1 MDQPIDGQTGR
12 RSAAGAGAG
21 RTFVAAIAAGD
32 ARAAARTYSPEARLL
47 APSVEPIEGRDAIA
61 AFWRAGIDAGIRDV
75 QHEPVQ
81 LEERGS
87 VAFEF
92 GRYAIRLEPDDGGPL
107 LERGKYLLV
116 HERNAD
122 GSWQRAIEM
131 LSPDGPPESSPR
143 PRNDGNEEVAY
154 D

>member
-1 MDQPIDGQTGR
+1 MDQPTASRHR
-12 RSAAGAGAG
+12 RTPAAGAG
-21 RTFVAAIAAGD
+21 RLFVAAIAAGD
-32 ARAAARTYSPEARLL
+32 ARAAARTYAPEARLL
-47 APSVEPIEGRDAIA
+47 APSVGPIEGRDAIA

-92 GRYAIRLEPDDGGPL
+92 GRYAIRLQPDEGGPL

-116 HERNAD
+116 QERHAD
-122 GSWQRAIEM
+122 GSWQRVVEM
-131 LSPDGPPESSPR
+131 LSPDGPPESSPL
-143 PRNDGNEEVAY
+143 PRSDHDQEVTND
-154 D
+154 

>member
-1 MDQPIDGQTGR
+1 MDQTTEDHR
-12 RSAAGAGAG
+12 LRVSAG
-21 RTFVAAIAAGD
+21 RAALNFGAAIAARD
-32 ARAAARTYSPEARLL
+32 ARAAAVTYSTEARLL

-92 GRYAIRLEPDDGGPL
+92 GRYAIRLEPDEGGPL
-107 LERGKYLLV
+107 VEHGKYLLV
-116 HERNAD
+116 HELHID
-122 GSWQRAIEM
+122 GSWQRVVEM
-131 LSPDGPPESSPR
+131 LSPDGPPQASAPAH
-143 PRNDGNEEVAY
+143 RNGGEKGAGD
-154 D
+154 

>member
-1 MDQPIDGQTGR
+1 MDQTIDGQHR
-12 RSAAGAGAG
+12 RTSPARAE
-21 RTFVAAIAAGD
+21 RTFVAAIAAGN
-32 ARAAARTYSPEARLL
+32 ARAAARTYSRVARLL
-47 APSVEPIEGRDAIA
+47 APSVEPIEGREAIA

-75 QHEPVQ
+75 QHERVQ

-107 LERGKYLLV
+107 IERGKYLLV
-116 HERNAD
+116 HERHAD
-122 GSWQRAIEM
+122 GSWQRVIEM

-143 PRNDGNEEVAY
+143 PRDDHGEEVAN